1 MDKITLVLEF
11 SVWECKK
18 RGLSLKL
25 EVVNFWLNFEA
36 YLSTFKAIQIIWIE
50 TMPDLIQKEKKNN
63 IGSKNWEQK

>member
-25 EVVNFWLNFEA
+25 EVVNFWLNFEV
-36 YLSTFKAIQIIWIE
+36 YLTTFKQFKLLFWIE
-50 TMPDLIQKEKKNN
+50 SMPDLIQKENKQT
-63 IGSKNWEQK
+63 I